1 MWSECGVAL
10 FHRTPATALPPVAVA
25 GDYTFRMQDMIRR
38 LLLSDR
44 FWIAVAVAAI
54 FVLSIAIYVSK

>member
-1 MWSECGVAL
+1 
-10 FHRTPATALPPVAVA
+10 
-25 GDYTFRMQDMIRR
+25 MIRR